1 MVGVSTDTSSITKK
15 AMDAWMH
22 YWMEN
27 ASDADPHQTTTE
39 AGWQETRNSITAME
53 MLFNYIEDRKAFLQ
67 SRDFRLLDIER
78 PFAVPIDSRRA
89 DLFYIGRLD
98 KVFEYQGRIY
108 IGEHKTTTAYKKD
121 GPFRNDFM
129 ESFSPNSQIDGYLYA
144 GNLIYGKKLKAV
156 RVDAALVHKDIHDG
170 FRWIEIE
177 RQFAQLDGWLWES
190 RYWIEQIEAN
200 EAAQAFSDSP
210 KSTYMAAWPKNT
222 SACTNFGGCPYLD
235 LCKMVSN
242 PAIKSSYSDYDVEKW
257 EPFTALEFNKE
268 KKKDQLV
275 KPNDRLYDNTKLS
288 AFRQCARAYYF
299 RHERDLKPSQDRRAL
314 LFGGAWHEAMDVV
327 WGEMARR

>member
-1 MVGVSTDTSSITKK
+1 MVAVSTDTSIVLKK

-22 YWMEN
+22 YWTEN
-27 ASDADPHQTTTE
+27 AADADPNSTHTE
-39 AGWQETRNSITAME
+39 TGWTEIRNSLTAME

-78 PFAVPIDSRRA
+78 AFAVPIDSHRS

-108 IGEHKTTTAYKKD
+108 IGEHKTTTAYKKE
-121 GPFRNDFM
+121 GPFTNSFM
-129 ESFSPNSQIDGYLYA
+129 DSFSPNSQIDGYLYA
-144 GNLIYGKKLKAV
+144 GHLIYGKRLKAV

-170 FRWIEIE
+170 FRWIEVE

-200 EAAQAFSDSP
+200 KNAMKANYDPKAAYMPAF
-210 KSTYMAAWPKNT
+210 PKNT

-242 PAIKSSYSDYDVEKW
+242 PDLREQFPDYDISQW
-257 EPFTALEFNKE
+257 EPFTALEFNKQ
-268 KKKDQLV
+268 KKKDQVV
-275 KPNDRLYDNTKLS
+275 KPTDQLYDNTRLS

-327 WGEMARR
+327 WSEMART